1 MRGQKA
7 LSLFLILSMALPLL
21 SGCIGLVPAR
31 EFLESM
37 RDEPEVGQVVEE
49 LRVSHTFTSLSVVEM
64 TWSEDFFVDQHVT
77 EISAYIT
84 VSHFFS
90 DTSSS
95 VLPNE
100 SRYVR
105 ANLQDAAG
113 AIVWETEISE
123 SRTEPLYR
131 MQAPFSQGEWSLSVE
146 ARGYGE
152 QFLNQFQD
160 SFLVA
165 IEVEKSCTTYPTENN
180 CSFD

>member
-1 MRGQKA
+1 
-7 LSLFLILSMALPLL
+7 
-21 SGCIGLVPAR
+21 
-31 EFLESM
+31 
-37 RDEPEVGQVVEE
+37 
-49 LRVSHTFTSLSVVEM
+49 M

-123 SRTEPLYR
+123 SRTEPLSR

-165 IEVEKSCTTYPTENN
+165 IEVENLVQLIQLKIIVVLIKLNFHYKHDVLSNFGTFLVDHDFFSHLGEP
-180 CSFD
+180 SIFGLQ